1 MEVINYK
8 NSLVAL
14 ANSLLKYYGISPFHE
29 TLNEIDDLLKQNKYQ
44 KLRFARKFIKNCN
57 VLFNKKT

>member
-44 KLRFARKFIKNCN
+44 NI
-57 VLFNKKT
+57 